1 MAVNWNDLRRQV
13 DATIETTGTAL
24 VLCHDNGE
32 PVEDSP
38 LLPPPIS
45 MEARDTRLGA
55 GELSLTLPAVGTR
68 GQALPFVDYL
78 VDKKLGVYD
87 ERGLIK
93 PQTDELYMVTVCRRG
108 QRLTYFIP
116 DREASGVESP
126 ETVTIEGMHLVTG
139 LQFLPCPSVPKT
151 WLPRFEQWDQ
161 DAAGMYHT
169 PRTYAPV
176 EIATKADG
184 YTATGPAER
193 TIQRLIQD
201 SLDAVNTAYGWGD
214 DPAYVVDMTS
224 TGRVSPVVNIRV
236 TDDSIWDTVAPV
248 AMLAGVDIDV
258 DMWWPGDDPVL
269 VRTGRSPE
277 EVTLTSWAKPV
288 GIVKVRQN
296 ERN

>member
-1 MAVNWNDLRRQV
+1 MAVKWSDLRKQV
-13 DATIETTGTAL
+13 DTIIDEHGTAL

-38 LLPPPIS
+38 ILPPPIS
-45 MEARDTRLGA
+45 MEARDTRLAA
-55 GELSLTLPAVGTR
+55 GELSLTLPAVGKR

-78 VDKKLGVYD
+78 VDKNLGVYD
-87 ERGLIK
+87 ERGLIQ
-93 PQTDELYMVTVCRRG
+93 PQTDELFMVNVCRRG

-116 DREASGVESP
+116 DREAAGVESP
-126 ETVTIEGMHLVTG
+126 ETVSIEGMHLMTG
-139 LQFLPCPSVPKT
+139 LSFLPCPSVPKT
-151 WLPRFEQWDQ
+151 WLPRFEQWGE
-161 DAAGMYHT
+161 DAAGKYRT
-169 PRTYAPV
+169 PRDYAPV

-184 YTATGPAER
+184 YTVTGPAER

-201 SLDAVNTAYGWGD
+201 SLDAVNKAYGWSS
-214 DPAYVVDMTS
+214 DPAYVVDMSSTS
-224 TGRVSPVVNIRV
+224 RLSPVVNIRI

-258 DMWWPGDDPVL
+258 DMWWPGDDPVP

-277 EVTLTSWAKPV
+277 EVTLTTWAKPV